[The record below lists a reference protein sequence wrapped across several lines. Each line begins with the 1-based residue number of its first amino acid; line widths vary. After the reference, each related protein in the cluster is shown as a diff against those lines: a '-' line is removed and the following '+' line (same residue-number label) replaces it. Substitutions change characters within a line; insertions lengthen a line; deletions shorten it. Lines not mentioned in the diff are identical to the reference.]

1 MIICDTY
8 YKSSDP
14 SMAQALAEI
23 LTDDTVIVC
32 IGTDK
37 CIGDSIGPLVGSMLK
52 HYGWDMPIYGTLND
66 PVHGLNIER
75 YIDTIKEEHPGQNV
89 IAIDASLGYSLSSV
103 GHIRI
108 RTGAIKPGAGL
119 GREITPIG
127 DYSIIGIVDY
137 KEANPML
144 MGIRLKTVMQMSDKI
159 ARALIQGYALRE
171 ERKEMNILE

>member
-14 SMAQALAEI
+14 GMAHALAEI
-23 LTDDTVIVC
+23 LTDDTVIIC

-37 CIGDSIGPLVGSMLK
+37 CIGDAVGPLVGTLLK
-52 HYGWDMPIYGTLND
+52 HYGWSMPIYGTIDN
-66 PVHGLNIER
+66 PVHGLNIEE
-75 YIDTIKEEHPGQNV
+75 YIQFINRIHPNQNV
-89 IAIDASLGYSLSSV
+89 IAIDASLGKTASSV
-103 GHIRI
+103 GYIRT

-127 DYSIIGIVDY
+127 DYSIVGIIDY

-171 ERKEMNILE
+171 ERKEMNILK

>member
-14 SMAQALAEI
+14 GMAHALAEI
-23 LTDDTVIVC
+23 LTDDTVIIC

-37 CIGDSIGPLVGSMLK
+37 CIGDAVGPLVGTLLK
-52 HYGWDMPIYGTLND
+52 HYGWSMPIYGTIDN
-66 PVHGLNIER
+66 PVHGLNIEE
-75 YIDTIKEEHPGQNV
+75 YIQFINRMHPNQNV
-89 IAIDASLGYSLSSV
+89 I
-103 GHIRI
+103 
-108 RTGAIKPGAGL
+108 GAGL

-127 DYSIIGIVDY
+127 DYSIVGIIDY

-171 ERKEMNILE
+171 ERKEMNILK